1 MPYGFYLRKNRR
13 KFRKVSVQSKTP
25 IKSVYKYGNPKAII
39 RRPKATSFAKRV
51 NQVISRNVE
60 NKFTNTLTYNDA
72 IARTDAV
79 SAYTFFSWTPGK
91 NATGSRLFNLE
102 DSSLQN
108 GRIGNAIKLKRWI
121 IKGIIQ
127 PVLSAS
133 TTMTNSNVGYV
144 DVYFGK
150 LMNNSAPPSN
160 TLAKLYQNGATQ
172 TTPTCLST
180 DMLNP
185 LNKDQYKVYYHRRF
199 KMGAASDPDT
209 YSVTAATAAQHPGNN
224 DFKLSQTFGFDVCK
238 YILKNK
244 SVKYDDFTTSASP
257 FLPPNNADMLNLT
270 IWATYTPQT
279 GQATG
284 ASAKTL
290 YNIDCL
296 TYAEYEDA

>member
-1 MPYGFYLRKNRR
+1 MAYGRY
-13 KFRKVSVQSKTP
+13 FRKRRMVAIKPKTTPRKYTRTRKVYSKTP
-25 IKSVYKYGNPKAII
+25 KITFAKKVQAII
-39 RRPKATSFAKRV
+39 SA
-51 NQVISRNVE
+51 NVE
-60 NKFTNTLTYNDA
+60 NKFTDTLTYNDA
-72 IARTDAV
+72 IARTDATSV
-79 SAYTFFSWTPGK
+79 YTFFSWTPGK
-91 NATGSRLFNLE
+91 DATGSRLFNITP
-102 DSSLQN
+102 STGQV
-108 GRIGNAIKLKRWI
+108 GRVGNTIKLKRWI
-121 IKGIIQ
+121 IKGLIQ
-127 PVLSAS
+127 PVISAT

-150 LMNNSAPPSN
+150 LMKNTVPPAN
-160 TLAKLYQNGATQ
+160 TLTQLYQNGNSA

-185 LNKDQYKVYYHRRF
+185 LNKDLYKVYYHRRF
-199 KMGAASDPDT
+199 KMGSASDTDT
-209 YSVTAATAAQHPGNN
+209 YSGTPATASQHPANN

-244 SVKYDDFTTSASP
+244 HLKYNDFIASP
-257 FLPPNNADMLNLT
+257 YMPPDNADIVNLT

-296 TYAEYEDA
+296 SYAEYEDA

>member
-13 KFRKVSVQSKTP
+13 KFRKVAVQSNTP
-25 IKSVYKYGNPKAII
+25 IKSLYKYGNPKAII
-39 RRPKATSFAKRV
+39 KRPKKTSFAKRV
-51 NQVISRNVE
+51 NQIISRNVE

-72 IARTDAV
+72 VARTDAASV
-79 SAYTFFSWTPGK
+79 YTFFNWSPGAD
-91 NATGSRLFNLE
+91 ATGSKLFNLA
-102 DSSLQN
+102 SSTVQN
-108 GRIGNAIKLKRWI
+108 TRLGNTIKIKRWI

-127 PVLSAS
+127 PVLSS
-133 TTMTNSNVGYV
+133 TTTMVNSNVGYV

-150 LMNNSAPPSN
+150 LLKNTAPPAN
-160 TLAKLYQNGATQ
+160 TLINLYQNGAVAN
-172 TTPTCLST
+172 TPSCLST

-185 LNKDQYKVYYHRRF
+185 LNKDNYKVYYHRRF
-199 KMGAASDPDT
+199 KMGAASSNDT
-209 YSVTAATAAQHPGNN
+209 YSPTPATAAAASANN

-244 SVKYDDFTTSASP
+244 SLKFPDTTGAGIAP
-257 FLPPNNADMLNLT
+257 DNADVLNLT
-270 IWATYTPQT
+270 IWATFTPQT

-284 ASAKTL
+284 ASSKTL